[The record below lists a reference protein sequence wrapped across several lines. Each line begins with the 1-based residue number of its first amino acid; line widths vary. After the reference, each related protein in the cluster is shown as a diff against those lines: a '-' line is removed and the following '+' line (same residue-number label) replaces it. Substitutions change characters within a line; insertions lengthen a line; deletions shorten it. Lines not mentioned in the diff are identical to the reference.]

1 MIIDDIKNSI
11 KSSYNGIKKGTLDI
25 SKLSS
30 YNKSNRPTVLRMPT
44 NNNSKIRQIIHYLC
58 ENKQPFENYKFLILL
73 SDDYFSRKIKIL
85 PTRKYYIKK
94 IPFPGKLQIEKYS
107 EMKYNTTKYSFES
120 NPVPNQLYIKLQ
132 KEQIYVLYSEYEYKL
147 LESQFNEFYDILTL
161 IGAKYIKMSK
171 IIKNLESSNSNFST
185 EIGLNT
191 VCENAKISNKVSM
204 KNEKDTALL
213 LTQEMSFNN
222 DKDPELNKI
231 IDNNYY
237 YLPNQMDLQSLI
249 IRRIENNQTNDK
261 YTYIHTE
268 NNLINRKILT
278 KLSKLNIGNS
288 LSINFDYSFKQVS
301 NFQIEYI
308 IEFYNIKNKNLNKI
322 RINEDYEDNEK
333 PWLMKI
339 INKFINEYCN
349 N

>member
-1 MIIDDIKNSI
+1 MIVDDIKNSI
-11 KSSYNGIKKGTLDI
+11 KSSYNGIKKGTLNI
-25 SKLSS
+25 SKLNS
-30 YNKSNRPTVLRMPT
+30 YNRPNRPNGPTVFRMP

-73 SDDYFSRKIKIL
+73 SDDYFTRKIKIL

-107 EMKYNTTKYSFES
+107 EMKYNSTKYSFES

-171 IIKNLESSNSNFST
+171 IIKNLENSNFST

-268 NNLINRKILT
+268 NNLINRKVLT
-278 KLSKLNIGNS
+278 KLSKFNIGNS
-288 LSINFDYSFKQVS
+288 LSFNFDYSFKQIS
-301 NFQIEYI
+301 NFQIEYT

-322 RINEDYEDNEK
+322 NIDEDDEK
-333 PWLMKI
+333 PWLIKMVS
-339 INKFINEYCN
+339 KFINEYYN

>member
-1 MIIDDIKNSI
+1 MKIDDIKNSI
-11 KSSYNGIKKGTLDI
+11 RSSYDGIKKGTINI
-25 SKLSS
+25 SKINS
-30 YNKSNRPTVLRMPT
+30 YNRPTVLRQIRMPR
-44 NNNSKIRQIIHYLC
+44 NNNSKIREIIHYLC

-73 SDDYFSRKIKIL
+73 SDDYFTRKIKIL

-94 IPFPGKLQIEKYS
+94 IPLPGKLQIEKYS

-132 KEQIYVLYSEYEYKL
+132 KEQIYVLYSDYEYKL

-161 IGAKYIKMSK
+161 VGAKYIKMSK
-171 IIKNLESSNSNFST
+171 IIKNFEGSNFST

-191 VCENAKISNKVSM
+191 VCQNAKISNKISM

-231 IDNNYY
+231 FDNNYY

-278 KLSKLNIGNS
+278 KLSKFNIGNS
-288 LSINFDYSFKQVS
+288 LSFNFDYSFKHVS

-308 IEFYNIKNKNLNKI
+308 IEFYNIKNINLNKI
-322 RINEDYEDNEK
+322 YIDEDDEK
-333 PWLMKI
+333 PWLMKM
-339 INKFINEYCN
+339 INKFITEYCDS
-349 N
+349 

>member
-1 MIIDDIKNSI
+1 MIINDIKNSI
-11 KSSYNGIKKGTLDI
+11 RSSYDGIKKGTINI
-25 SKLSS
+25 SKINS
-30 YNKSNRPTVLRMPT
+30 SNRPTVLRMPT

-73 SDDYFSRKIKIL
+73 SDDYFTRKIKIL
-85 PTRKYYIKK
+85 PPRKYYIKK

-147 LESQFNEFYDILTL
+147 LESQFNEFYDVLTL

-191 VCENAKISNKVSM
+191 VCENAKISNKVSL

-278 KLSKLNIGNS
+278 KLSKFKIGNS

-322 RINEDYEDNEK
+322 HIDEDDEK
-333 PWLMKI
+333 PWLMKM

>member
-1 MIIDDIKNSI
+1 M
-11 KSSYNGIKKGTLDI
+11 LM
-25 SKLSS
+25 LSQILNYTRVRS
-30 YNKSNRPTVLRMPT
+30 VCFAWLR
-44 NNNSKIRQIIHYLC
+44 I
-58 ENKQPFENYKFLILL
+58 
-73 SDDYFSRKIKIL
+73 
-85 PTRKYYIKK
+85 
-94 IPFPGKLQIEKYS
+94 
-107 EMKYNTTKYSFES
+107 
-120 NPVPNQLYIKLQ
+120 LQ

-171 IIKNLESSNSNFST
+171 IIKNLENSNFST

-222 DKDPELNKI
+222 DKDPALNKI

-268 NNLINRKILT
+268 NNLINRKVLT
-278 KLSKLNIGNS
+278 KLSKFNIGNS
-288 LSINFDYSFKQVS
+288 LSFNFDYSFKQIS
-301 NFQIEYI
+301 NFQIEYT

-322 RINEDYEDNEK
+322 NIDEDDEK
-333 PWLMKI
+333 PWLIKMVS
-339 INKFINEYCN
+339 KFINEYYN

>member
-1 MIIDDIKNSI
+1 MIIDDIKHSI
-11 KSSYNGIKKGTLDI
+11 RSSYDGIKKGTFNI
-25 SKLSS
+25 SKLNSN
-30 YNKSNRPTVLRMPT
+30 NKSTVLKQIRIPT
-44 NNNSKIRQIIHYLC
+44 NNNSKIREIIYYLC

-73 SDDYFSRKIKIL
+73 SDDYFTRKIKIL

-107 EMKYNTTKYSFES
+107 ELTTKYSFES

-171 IIKNLESSNSNFST
+171 IIKNNENTDSNFST

-191 VCENAKISNKVSM
+191 VCENAKISNKISM

-237 YLPNQMDLQSLI
+237 YLPNQIDLQSLI

-278 KLSKLNIGNS
+278 KLSKFNIGNS
-288 LSINFDYSFKQVS
+288 LSFNFDYSFKQVS
-301 NFQIEYI
+301 NFQIEYT

-322 RINEDYEDNEK
+322 HIDEEDEK
-333 PWLMKI
+333 PWLIKMI
-339 INKFINEYCN
+339 SKFIKEYYDN
-349 N
+349 

>member
-11 KSSYNGIKKGTLDI
+11 RSSYDGIKKGTLNI
-25 SKLSS
+25 SKLNSN
-30 YNKSNRPTVLRMPT
+30 NKSTVVGQIRLPT
-44 NNNSKIRQIIHYLC
+44 NNNSKIRDIIHYIC
-58 ENKQPFENYKFLILL
+58 ENKQPFEKYNFLILL
-73 SDDYFSRKIKIL
+73 SDEYFIKKFNIF
-85 PTRKYYIKK
+85 PSKKYYIKK
-94 IPFPGKLQIEKYS
+94 LSFPGKLIIEKYS
-107 EMKYNTTKYSFES
+107 ELTNKYSFES

-132 KEQIYVLYSEYEYKL
+132 KEQIYVLYSDYEYKL

-171 IIKNLESSNSNFST
+171 IIKNLENSNSNFST

-191 VCENAKISNKVSM
+191 VCENAKISNKVSL

-249 IRRIENNQTNDK
+249 IRRIENNQINDK
-261 YTYIHTE
+261 YIYIYTE

-278 KLSKLNIGNS
+278 KLSNFNIGNS
-288 LSINFDYSFKQVS
+288 LSINVDYSFKKLS

-308 IEFYNIKNKNLNKI
+308 IEFYDIKNKNLNKI
-322 RINEDYEDNEK
+322 YIDEDDEK
-333 PWLMKI
+333 PWLIKMV
-339 INKFINEYCN
+339 NKFINEYLKN
-349 N
+349 

>member
-11 KSSYNGIKKGTLDI
+11 RNSYDGIKKGTINI
-25 SKLSS
+25 SKINS
-30 YNKSNRPTVLRMPT
+30 YNRPRVLRQIRMPI
-44 NNNSKIRQIIHYLC
+44 NNNSKIREIIHYIC
-58 ENKQPFENYKFLILL
+58 ENKQPFENYEFLVLL
-73 SDDYFSRKIKIL
+73 SDEYFIKKLKIF
-85 PTRKYYIKK
+85 PTKKYYIKK
-94 IPFPGKLQIEKYS
+94 LSLPGKLQIEKYS
-107 EMKYNTTKYSFES
+107 EMKYNSTKYSFES
-120 NPVPNQLYIKLQ
+120 NPIPNQLYIKLQ
-132 KEQIYVLYSEYEYKL
+132 KEQIYVLYSDYEYKL

-171 IIKNLESSNSNFST
+171 IIKNLENTNFST

-191 VCENAKISNKVSM
+191 VCQNAKVSNKVSM

-222 DKDPELNKI
+222 DKDPDLNKI

-268 NNLINRKILT
+268 NNLINKKILI
-278 KLSKLNIGNS
+278 KLSKFNIGNS
-288 LSINFDYSFKQVS
+288 LSFNFDYSFKHVS
-301 NFQIEYI
+301 NFHIEYI

-322 RINEDYEDNEK
+322 YIDEEDEK
-333 PWLMKI
+333 PWLIKI
-339 INKFINEYCN
+339 VNKFINEYFEN
-349 N
+349 

>member
-1 MIIDDIKNSI
+1 MKINNIKNSI
-11 KSSYNGIKKGTLDI
+11 RNSYDEIKKSTINI
-25 SKLSS
+25 SKLNS
-30 YNKSNRPTVLRMPT
+30 YNKPNVLRMPI
-44 NNNSKIRQIIHYLC
+44 NNNSRIRQIIYNIC
-58 ENKQPFENYKFLILL
+58 ENKQPFENYEFLILL
-73 SDDYFSRKIKIL
+73 SDEYF
-85 PTRKYYIKK
+85 IKK
-94 IPFPGKLQIEKYS
+94 LNIFPAKKYHIKKLSLPGKLVIEKYS
-107 EMKYNTTKYSFES
+107 DITNKYSFES

-132 KEQIYVLYSEYEYKL
+132 KEHIYVLYSEYEYKL

-171 IIKNLESSNSNFST
+171 IIKNLENSNINFST
-185 EIGLNT
+185 DIGLNT
-191 VCENAKISNKVSM
+191 ICQNAKISNKVST

-222 DKDPELNKI
+222 DKDPDINKI

-278 KLSKLNIGNS
+278 KLGKFNIGNS
-288 LSINFDYSFKQVS
+288 LSINLDYSLKQVS

-322 RINEDYEDNEK
+322 YINEDDEK
-333 PWLMKI
+333 SWLIKM
-339 INKFINEYCN
+339 INKFINECFKN
-349 N
+349 

>member
-11 KSSYNGIKKGTLDI
+11 KTSYNGIKKGTLNI
-25 SKLSS
+25 SKLNS
-30 YNKSNRPTVLRMPT
+30 NKSTVLRQIRLP
-44 NNNSKIRQIIHYLC
+44 NNNSKIRDIIHYIC
-58 ENKQPFENYKFLILL
+58 ENKQPYENYKFLILL
-73 SDDYFSRKIKIL
+73 SDEYFIKKFNIF
-85 PTRKYYIKK
+85 PSKKYYIKK
-94 IPFPGKLQIEKYS
+94 LSLPGKLQIEKYS
-107 EMKYNTTKYSFES
+107 DITTKYSFES
-120 NPVPNQLYIKLQ
+120 NPIPNQLYIKLQ

-171 IIKNLESSNSNFST
+171 IIKNLEDSNSNFST

-191 VCENAKISNKVSM
+191 ICQNVKISNKVSM
-204 KNEKDTALL
+204 KNEKDTDLL
-213 LTQEMSFNN
+213 LMQEMNFNN

-261 YTYIHTE
+261 YIYIHTE

-278 KLSKLNIGNS
+278 KLSKFNIGNS
-288 LSINFDYSFKQVS
+288 LSINIDYSFKQVS
-301 NFQIEYI
+301 NFQIEYT
-308 IEFYNIKNKNLNKI
+308 IEFYDIKNKNLNKI
-322 RINEDYEDNEK
+322 YFDEDDDDEK
-333 PWLMKI
+333 PWLMKMI
-339 INKFINEYCN
+339 SKFINQYIDN
-349 N
+349 